1 MESMKDQEEQKDRK
15 NQKDLLAELETI
27 ENELTG
33 YVKSDQRNWVH
44 IYQSMSRVESEKLY
58 KARGLSSFTAW
69 VNSRAESMGVHV
81 SLLWARLKAGR
92 VYAEYAARAKARGK
106 EAVPIDRLS
115 NVSPDSLS
123 LCARVAGKNADVMDR
138 LVEKTVAGEL
148 SREDLRAA
156 AQAKKAAGSAPAK
169 SRYTAVT
176 AEDRQTGIEHQVTA
190 ADIVMAIR
198 SHREWMGAPDDNPYV
213 DRKYHAFTEFA
224 VDTGTSRDDRRVDV
238 MVAETITALRRGPV
252 ILRGIEIK
260 VSVHDLLDDKKMAE
274 YVPFCDYFYLA
285 VPDNEEMLAAADSVR
300 LESWG
305 VLAVSTDGSI
315 RVVHPAEY
323 KPGIM
328 RDKAL
333 EMCVIKLM

>member
-44 IYQSMSRVESEKLY
+44 IYQSISRVESEKLY

-176 AEDRQTGIEHQVTA
+176 AEDRQTGLSTRLQLPISLWPFVHTVNGWVRRTIIRMSTA
-190 ADIVMAIR
+190 NIMRLLSLQSIPGLPATIGASTSWLPKLLRPFGAAPLSCAGSR
-198 SHREWMGAPDDNPYV
+198 SRYPCTTCWTTKKWPN
-213 DRKYHAFTEFA
+213 
-224 VDTGTSRDDRRVDV
+224 TSRS
-238 MVAETITALRRGPV
+238 AITF
-252 ILRGIEIK
+252 I
-260 VSVHDLLDDKKMAE
+260 
-274 YVPFCDYFYLA
+274 
-285 VPDNEEMLAAADSVR
+285 
-300 LESWG
+300 
-305 VLAVSTDGSI
+305 
-315 RVVHPAEY
+315 
-323 KPGIM
+323 
-328 RDKAL
+328 
-333 EMCVIKLM
+333 